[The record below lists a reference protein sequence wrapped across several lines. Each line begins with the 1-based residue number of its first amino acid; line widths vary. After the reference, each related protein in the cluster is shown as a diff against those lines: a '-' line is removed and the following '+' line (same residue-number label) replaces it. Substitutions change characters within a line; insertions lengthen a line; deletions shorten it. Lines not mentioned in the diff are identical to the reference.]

1 VKKTGILFTTA
12 LSLLFFF
19 AFVEGD
25 KPEYIPAEKQRTGDA
40 AKGFD
45 YLCYGDLIRSGIPF
59 KSFLA
64 AGGKTTTNYLHRKG
78 FNENIS
84 HEFTAVKA
92 ANGELVV
99 APNCFQCHA
108 EVFDGKLIKGLG
120 NTSIDF
126 HQAKIDQRALS
137 FLEIFLKK
145 TAPPEYDAAA
155 DFINVSKTVSPLLRT
170 EVRGVNVADHLTAVL
185 VAHRD
190 PATLAWQEKAS
201 MEIPVELIPTDVP
214 AWWLLKKKHAMF
226 YNGMG
231 RGDFG
236 KFLMGSHLLT
246 VKDTSESV
254 QIEAHMPDVLSY
266 IYSLKPPAYPASTD
280 RSLSKKGK
288 QIFESTCSRCH
299 GTYGK
304 KEKYPNLLIPASII
318 QTDSFL
324 YISNYSNPGFISWF
338 NKSWFTSG
346 AHPARLQ
353 PYKGYVAPPLD
364 GIWITAPYFHNGS
377 VPTIEGVLNSSSRP
391 RYWMRDFEKPEYNY
405 QEVGWRTY
413 LPRNDNEKDVERFYN
428 TDLPGYGNKG
438 HYFGDHLSEQERKAV
453 IEYLKTL

>member
-1 VKKTGILFTTA
+1 
-12 LSLLFFF
+12 
-19 AFVEGD
+19 
-25 KPEYIPAEKQRTGDA
+25 
-40 AKGFD
+40 
-45 YLCYGDLIRSGIPF
+45 
-59 KSFLA
+59 
-64 AGGKTTTNYLHRKG
+64 
-78 FNENIS
+78 
-84 HEFTAVKA
+84 
-92 ANGELVV
+92 
-99 APNCFQCHA
+99 
-108 EVFDGKLIKGLG
+108 
-120 NTSIDF
+120 
-126 HQAKIDQRALS
+126 
-137 FLEIFLKK
+137 
-145 TAPPEYDAAA
+145 
-155 DFINVSKTVSPLLRT
+155 
-170 EVRGVNVADHLTAVL
+170 
-185 VAHRD
+185 
-190 PATLAWQEKAS
+190 
-201 MEIPVELIPTDVP
+201 
-214 AWWLLKKKHAMF
+214 
-226 YNGMG
+226 
-231 RGDFG
+231 
-236 KFLMGSHLLT
+236 MGSHLLT